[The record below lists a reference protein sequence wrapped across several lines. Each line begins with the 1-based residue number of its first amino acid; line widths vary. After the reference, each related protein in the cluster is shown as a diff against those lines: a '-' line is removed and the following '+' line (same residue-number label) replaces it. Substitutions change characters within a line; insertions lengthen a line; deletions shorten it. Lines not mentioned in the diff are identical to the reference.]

1 MAKYKLTKYIISD
14 YKMDYSKQTVTELKN
29 LCKDRGITGF
39 STKGKYQLMKLLEAH
54 DAGEVQIKPRKSE
67 PSKTSEP
74 IKSITSVKKLKEPK
88 TDEQNVKDLYIYQMM
103 PTYIGN
109 KRRLIPDILKLVEEV
124 SNSLGKKKLNIV
136 DGFAGTAIVSRAL
149 SKMADTLY
157 TNDLEPYSAQM
168 SKCYLET
175 PTDEQR
181 ERIQEHINTM
191 NKLAE
196 NGPYEEG
203 FISKLYAPKSTNNI
217 QEGERCFYTR
227 ENALIID
234 TLRKYIEDEV
244 EEDIQAYCLVPLIN
258 RAAIN
263 TNAACVFKAFYKRD
277 GIGCFDTMGQVQ
289 TDRII
294 RPIRLEMPVW
304 STESFTSVCSNKD
317 VNELVKEL
325 PDNIDL
331 MYFDPPYSI
340 HPYGSNYFMLNLIVK
355 NEEPT
360 DISKVVGI
368 PTEWNKSLYNKRVT
382 AITAMAELLEE
393 SFKKTK
399 YVLLSYNAK
408 GLISEQEMGEI
419 LEPYIVKKYEIQ
431 VSNKDTEIMYLI
443 SK

>member
-1 MAKYKLTKYIISD
+1 
-14 YKMDYSKQTVTELKN
+14 MDYSKQTVTELRN
-29 LCKDRGITGF
+29 LCKDRGVTGF
-39 STKGKYQLMKLLEAH
+39 SAKGKYQLMKLLEAH
-54 DAGEVQIKPRKSE
+54 DAGEVQIKPRKAEPSKLSE
-67 PSKTSEP
+67 PSQP
-74 IKSITSVKKLKEPK
+74 IKPAVLVKKLKEPK
-88 TDEQNVKDLYIYQMM
+88 TDEQNVKDQYIYQMM

-124 SNSLGKKKLNIV
+124 SNTLGKEKLNIV
-136 DGFAGTAIVSRAL
+136 DGFAGTSIVSRAL
-149 SKMADTLY
+149 VKMADTLY
-157 TNDLEPYSAQM
+157 TNDLEQYSYLM

-175 PTDEQR
+175 PTDEQK
-181 ERIQEHINTM
+181 ERIQEHINSM
-191 NKLAE
+191 NDLAE

-203 FISKLYAPKSTNNI
+203 FVSKLYAPKDTNNI

-277 GIGCFDTMGQVQ
+277 GIGCFDTMGQAQ
-289 TDRII
+289 TDKIT
-294 RPIRLEMPVW
+294 RPIHLEMPTW
-304 STESFTSVCSNKD
+304 STESFISICSNKD

-340 HPYGSNYFMLNLIVK
+340 HPYGSNYFMLNLIAK

-368 PTEWNKSLYNKRVT
+368 PTEWNKSMYNKRVT
-382 AITAMAELLEE
+382 AITAMTELLEE

-408 GLISEQEMGEI
+408 GLISEQEMGVI
-419 LEPYIVKKYEIQ
+419 LEPFIVKKYEIQ
-431 VSNKDTEIMYLI
+431 VSTKDTEFMYLI

>member
-1 MAKYKLTKYIISD
+1 
-14 YKMDYSKQTVTELKN
+14 MDYSKQTVTELKI
-29 LCKDRGITGF
+29 LCKDRGVTGF

-54 DAGEVQIKPRKSE
+54 DAGETQIKPRKIE
-67 PSKTSEP
+67 PMEPSEP
-74 IKSITSVKKLKEPK
+74 IKSIKKLKEPK
-88 TDEQNVKDLYIYQMM
+88 TDEQNVKDQYIYQMM

-124 SNSLGKKKLNIV
+124 SNNLGKKKLNIV
-136 DGFAGTAIVSRAL
+136 DGFSGTSIVSRAL

-157 TNDLEPYSAQM
+157 TNDLEPYSVQM

-175 PTDEQR
+175 PTDEQK
-181 ERIQEHINTM
+181 ERIQNHINTM
-191 NKLAE
+191 NELAE

-203 FISKLYAPKSTNNI
+203 FVSKLYAPKDTNDI

-244 EEDIQAYCLVPLIN
+244 EEDIQTYCLVPLIT

-277 GIGCFDTMGQVQ
+277 GLGCFDTMGQAQ
-289 TDRII
+289 TDRIT

-325 PDNIDL
+325 PANIDL

-340 HPYGSNYFMLNLIVK
+340 HPYGSNYFMLNLIAS

-368 PTEWNKSLYNKRVT
+368 PTEWNKSLYNKK
-382 AITAMAELLEE
+382 ATAMTAMNELLEE

-408 GLISEQEMGEI
+408 GLISEQEMETI
-419 LEPYIVKKYEIQ
+419 LEPYIVKKYEFQ
-431 VSNKDTEIMYLI
+431 VSTKDTEFMYLI